1 MSDLGKI
8 STCRDRTKPA
18 KGILVEGAAGVG
30 KTTFAWKCCQKWAN
44 GELLQDWSVVIFVQL
59 CNQRV
64 REAKLLSDF
73 IYYPEQAVRE
83 KICQD
88 LVNLKG
94 RKVLFVVDSFDQVNE
109 QQMDGTVFQQL
120 VDKNLLP
127 NATLMVLSRSM
138 ESCHDNPL
146 FHIANNLG
154 INQYIKISGFNK
166 DHYIASACSNEL
178 LAALKSY
185 LSSHP
190 LIYSQMCIP
199 VRCAAITGLFCLH
212 WNRGDKGFSPHTLT
226 ELYTDLVRTLLLQY
240 LRNHREHGQREWIV
254 EDLTDLPKEVKKS
267 FMALV
272 HLAAKGIEESK
283 DVFDLPQD
291 FETLGFEEFETG
303 DFETFG
309 LVQRVEEV
317 YPEDTSSSVSYCFLH
332 LTLQEYLAAYYC
344 SLQDKPTEIL
354 QTLLKQDRSQ
364 QRFSIALRPDPPRS
378 SILSHY
384 QIDSSISKN
393 DHCTV
398 VLFAVGISKSKM
410 FQSLSESIETHNST
424 QVFSKSLY

>member
-1 MSDLGKI
+1 MPTHSLEMLSI
-8 STCRDRTKPA
+8 AVIHCSACSP
-18 KGILVEGAAGVG
+18 
-30 KTTFAWKCCQKWAN
+30 CCHESNK
-44 GELLQDWSVVIFVQL
+44 F
-59 CNQRV
+59 C
-64 REAKLLSDF
+64 
-73 IYYPEQAVRE
+73 AVKQRE

-212 WNRGDKGFSPHTLT
+212 WNRGDKGFFSSYP
-226 ELYTDLVRTLLLQY
+226 DRV
-240 LRNHREHGQREWIV
+240 
-254 EDLTDLPKEVKKS
+254 
-267 FMALV
+267 V
-272 HLAAKGIEESK
+272 H
-283 DVFDLPQD
+283 
-291 FETLGFEEFETG
+291 
-303 DFETFG
+303 
-309 LVQRVEEV
+309 
-317 YPEDTSSSVSYCFLH
+317 
-332 LTLQEYLAAYYC
+332 
-344 SLQDKPTEIL
+344 
-354 QTLLKQDRSQ
+354 
-364 QRFSIALRPDPPRS
+364 
-378 SILSHY
+378 
-384 QIDSSISKN
+384 
-393 DHCTV
+393 
-398 VLFAVGISKSKM
+398 
-410 FQSLSESIETHNST
+410 
-424 QVFSKSLY
+424 